1 MDRMDRNDV
10 VIVSAV
16 RSAIGT
22 YGGQFKNVKGV
33 ALGVPVM
40 AEAIRRAKIDPAVI
54 DDVGWGCC
62 YQRAK
67 DEVNIARVT
76 AVKAGV
82 PVEVPAFTVMRVCT
96 SSMWAIAEGFMA
108 IRQGYNTVFLAG
120 GVESMSTVPYTIE
133 SLRWGA
139 RMNHVEVRDMMW
151 DGVTNIGIGPA
162 MGITAENLAEKYNI
176 SRKAQDELAY
186 QSHMRATAA
195 IKAGRFKEEI
205 VPIEVPASKGKPTL
219 ADTDEHPRPDTTLEA
234 LAKLKP
240 IFKKDGTVTA
250 GNASGIND
258 AAAAMVIMLKSRAD
272 ELGVKPMARIVDFSV
287 VGVDPDYMGWGPV
300 PATQKI
306 LQRTGLKLSDMDLIE
321 INEAFAAQ
329 YLACEIG
336 LGLTNKREMINV
348 NGSGISLG
356 HPVGATGARL
366 VITLLYEM
374 RRRKVQYGLATL
386 CGGGGLGMSMIIE
399 LP

>member
-1 MDRMDRNDV
+1 MNADDV

-22 YGGQFKNVKGV
+22 YGGQFRDVTAV
-33 ALGVPVM
+33 PLGVPVM
-40 AEAIRRAKIDPAVI
+40 KEAIDRAGIDPALI

-62 YQRAK
+62 YQRARN
-67 DEVNIARVT
+67 EVNVARVT
-76 AVKAGV
+76 AIKAGV

-96 SSMWAIAEGFMA
+96 SSMWAIAQGFMA
-108 IRQGYNTVFLAG
+108 IRQGYYSVYLTG

-151 DGVTNIGIGPA
+151 DGVTSIGVGPA
-162 MGITAENLAEKYNI
+162 MGITAENLAERYHI
-176 SRKAQDELAY
+176 SRQAQDELAY
-186 QSHMRATAA
+186 QSHMKAVAA

-205 VPIEVPASKGKPTL
+205 VPIQVPGPKGVWRTV
-219 ADTDEHPRPDTTLEA
+219 DTDEHPRADTTLEA
-234 LAKLKP
+234 LAKLRP
-240 IFKKDGTVTA
+240 TFKEGGTVTA

-258 AAAAMVIMLKSRAD
+258 GAAALVMMRKSRAD
-272 ELGVKPMARIVDFSV
+272 ELGAKPMARIVDFSV

-300 PATQKI
+300 PATEK
-306 LQRTGLKLSDMDLIE
+306 LLRKTGLRLSDMGLIE
-321 INEAFAAQ
+321 LHEAFAAQ
-329 YLACEIG
+329 YLACEKG
-336 LGLTNKREMINV
+336 LGLEKSRDIINV

-366 VITLLYEM
+366 VVTLLHEM
-374 RRRKVQYGLATL
+374 RRRNVRYGLATL
-386 CGGGGLGMSMIIE
+386 CGGGGLGMAMIIE

>member
-1 MDRMDRNDV
+1 MDMNDV
-10 VIVSAV
+10 VIVAAV

-33 ALGVPVM
+33 SLGVPVM
-40 AEAIRRAKIDPAVI
+40 TEAIQRAKIDPAVI

-76 AVKAGV
+76 AVKAGI

-96 SSMWAIAEGFMA
+96 SSMWAIAQGFMA
-108 IRQGYNTVFLAG
+108 IRQGYNSVFLAG

-151 DGVTNIGIGPA
+151 DGVTSIGIGPA
-162 MGITAENLAEKYNI
+162 MGITAENLAQKYNI
-176 SRKAQDELAY
+176 SRNEQDTLAY
-186 QSHMRATAA
+186 QSHMKATEA
-195 IKAGRFKEEI
+195 IHEGRFKEEI
-205 VPIEVPASKGKPTL
+205 VAIEISDSRGKPTIV
-219 ADTDEHPRPDTTLEA
+219 DTDEHPRPDTTVEA
-234 LAKLKP
+234 LAKLNP
-240 IFKKDGTVTA
+240 IFKNDGTVTA

-258 AAAAMVIMLKSRAD
+258 GAAAMIIMLKSKAD
-272 ELGVKPMARIVDFSV
+272 DLGVKPMARIVDFSV

-300 PATQKI
+300 PATEK
-306 LQRTGLKLSDMDLIE
+306 LMQRTGLKLPDMGLIE

-329 YLACEIG
+329 YLACEMG
-336 LGLTNKREMINV
+336 LGLTKKREIINV

-366 VITLLYEM
+366 VITLLHEM
-374 RRRKVQYGLATL
+374 RRRNVQYGLATL

>member
-1 MDRMDRNDV
+1 MDLNDV
-10 VIVSAV
+10 VIASAV

-33 ALGVPVM
+33 PLGVPVM
-40 AEAIRRAKIDPAVI
+40 AEAIKRATIDPAVI

-67 DEVNIARVT
+67 NEVNIGRVT
-76 AVKAGV
+76 AIKAGV

-96 SSMWAIAEGFMA
+96 SSMWAIAQGCMA
-108 IRQGYNTVFLAG
+108 IRQGYNTVFLTG
-120 GVESMSTVPYTIE
+120 GVESMSTVPYTLE

-139 RMNHVEVRDMMW
+139 RMDHVEVRDMMW
-151 DGVTNIGIGPA
+151 DGVTSIGVGPA
-162 MGITAENLAEKYNI
+162 MGITAENLAQKHNI
-176 SRKAQDELAY
+176 SRKKQDELAY
-186 QSHMRATAA
+186 ESHMKAVAA
-195 IKAGRFKEEI
+195 IKEGRFKEEI
-205 VPIEVPASKGKPTL
+205 VPIEISGSRGKPTIV
-219 ADTDEHPRPDTTLEA
+219 DTDEHPRSETTVDA

-240 IFKKDGTVTA
+240 IFQKDGTVTA

-258 AAAAMVIMLKSRAD
+258 GAAAMVIMLKSKAD

-300 PATQKI
+300 PATEK
-306 LQRTGLKLSDMDLIE
+306 LMQRTGLKLSDMGLIE

-329 YLACEIG
+329 YLACEMG
-336 LGLTNKREMINV
+336 LGLTEKREMINV

-366 VITLLYEM
+366 VITLLHEM
-374 RRRKVQYGLATL
+374 RRRNVQYGLATL
-386 CGGGGLGMSMIIE
+386 CGGGGLGMAMIIE

>member
-1 MDRMDRNDV
+1 MDLDDV

-22 YGGQFKNVKGV
+22 YGGQFREVTGV
-33 ALGVPVM
+33 PLGVPVM
-40 AEAIRRAKIDPAVI
+40 KEAINRAGIDPAVI

-67 DEVNIARVT
+67 NEVNIGRVT
-76 AVKAGV
+76 AIEAGV

-96 SSMWAIAEGFMA
+96 SSMWAIAQGFMA
-108 IRQGYNTVFLAG
+108 IRQGYNSVYLTG
-120 GVESMSTVPYTIE
+120 GVESMSTVPYTID

-139 RMNHVEVRDMMW
+139 RMNTVEVRDMMW
-151 DGVTNIGIGPA
+151 DGVTAIGVGPA

-176 SRKAQDELAY
+176 SRLAQDELAY
-186 QSHMRATAA
+186 ESHMKAVAA
-195 IKAGRFKEEI
+195 INEGRFKEEI
-205 VPIEVPASKGKPTL
+205 VPIEVPGRKGKSTMV
-219 ADTDEHPRPDTTLEA
+219 DTDEHPRPDTSVEA
-234 LAKLKP
+234 LAKLRP
-240 IFKKDGTVTA
+240 TFKKDGTVTA

-258 AAAAMVIMLKSRAD
+258 GAAAMVIMRKSKAG
-272 ELGVKPMARIVDFSV
+272 ELGVKPMARVVDFSV

-300 PATQKI
+300 PATEK
-306 LQRTGLKLSDMDLIE
+306 LMQRTGLKLSDMGLIE

-329 YLACEIG
+329 YLACEMG
-336 LGLTNKREMINV
+336 LELTKKREIINV

-366 VITLLYEM
+366 VITLLHEM
-374 RRRKVQYGLATL
+374 RRRNVQYGLATL
-386 CGGGGLGMSMIIE
+386 CGGGGLGMAMIIE
-399 LP
+399 LA